1 VTAPGVRTGAAPA
14 PAGGGTGGGAGEP
27 AGEAAAWERRLAA
40 AGALLRGHF
49 LLSSGRHSPAYVQ
62 CARLLED
69 PRQARAA
76 GEALA
81 AKLARHQPQSVLSP
95 ALGALLIGHET
106 AAALGVPF
114 RFAERAGPALAL
126 RRGFALAPG
135 ERVAV
140 VEDAVTTGRSTL
152 ETIELARAAGAEVV
166 AIGAIIDRSGGA
178 GPFGATPFESLLALD
193 LPTWAAA
200 DCPLCRDPAAGP
212 AVKPGS
218 RPGG

>member
-1 VTAPGVRTGAAPA
+1 MTDPGPGAGAGSDAPA
-14 PAGGGTGGGAGEP
+14 VARAATPGNGAD
-27 AGEAAAWERRLAA
+27 WESRLAA

-69 PRQARAA
+69 PREARAA

-81 AKLARHQPQSVLSP
+81 AKLAPHRPESVLSP

-114 RFAERAGPALAL
+114 RFAERAGPELAL
-126 RRGFALAPG
+126 RRGFALRPG

-140 VEDAVTTGRSTL
+140 VEDAVTTGRSTV
-152 ETIELARAAGAEVV
+152 ETIELTRAAGAEVV
-166 AIGAIIDRSGGA
+166 AVGAIVDRSGGA
-178 GPFGATPFESLLALD
+178 PPFGAIPFENLLALD
-193 LPTWAAA
+193 LPTWEAA
-200 DCPLCRDPAAGP
+200 DCPLCRDPGAGP
-212 AVKPGS
+212 AIKPGS
-218 RPGG
+218 RPEA

>member
-1 VTAPGVRTGAAPA
+1 VKV
-14 PAGGGTGGGAGEP
+14 AG
-27 AGEAAAWERRLAA
+27 WEKRLAA

-62 CARLLED
+62 CARLLEN
-69 PRQARAA
+69 PREARAA

-81 AKLARHQPQSVLSP
+81 AKLARHRPDSVLSP

-114 RFAERAGPALAL
+114 RFAERAGATLAL
-126 RRGFALAPG
+126 RRGFTLRSG

-166 AIGAIIDRSGGA
+166 AVGAIVDRSGGA
-178 GPFGATPFESLLALD
+178 DPFGAIPLESLLRLN
-193 LPTWAAA
+193 LPTWATG
-200 DCPLCRDPAAGP
+200 DCPLCCDPESGP

-218 RPGG
+218 RPGA

>member
-1 VTAPGVRTGAAPA
+1 MTA
-14 PAGGGTGGGAGEP
+14 AG
-27 AGEAAAWERRLAA
+27 WEERLAA

-49 LLSSGRHSPAYVQ
+49 RLSSGRHSPAYVQ
-62 CARLLED
+62 CARLLEN
-69 PRQARAA
+69 PRAARAA

-81 AKLARHQPQSVLSP
+81 GRLAPHRPDSILSP

-106 AAALGVPF
+106 AAALGVKF
-114 RFAERAGPALAL
+114 RFAERAGAELAL
-126 RRGFALAPG
+126 RRGFALRPG

-166 AIGAIIDRSGGA
+166 AVGAIVDRSGGRH
-178 GPFGATPFESLLALD
+178 PFGEIPFESLLELD
-193 LPTWAAA
+193 LPTWEAAE
-200 DCPLCRDPAAGP
+200 CPLCREPGSGP

-218 RPGG
+218 RPGA